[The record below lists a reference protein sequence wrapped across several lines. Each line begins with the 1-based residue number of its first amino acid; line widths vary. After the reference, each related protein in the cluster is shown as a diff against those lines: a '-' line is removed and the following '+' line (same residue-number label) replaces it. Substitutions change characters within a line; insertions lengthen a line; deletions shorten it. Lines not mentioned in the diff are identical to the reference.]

1 MTTTDE
7 ELQQILDN
15 DPHKPINPL
24 SAYLT
29 PTLPDYLWKLVAFE
43 EFLCGNQI
51 IAFEESRRKKDELEA
66 KKGFQF
72 GVSYFDHRIIR
83 IREVLKDKGLIKE
96 ADLQA
101 EVERQKSHYEKKGK
115 KPANPLEIEVIAMI
129 NLTLGDSMI
138 LSRGF
143 ERHYEQMKG
152 RTPITGAKVVAKA
165 WVDPDFKA
173 LLKVNPKEAI
183 LGWEPSVIYA
193 KDKEIIDPN
202 GLEILENTEKLRN
215 VVVCTLCSCYP
226 REYLG
231 EPPLWYISKEYK
243 QRIINE
249 PRKYLADY
257 GLKLADDVEIR
268 VYDTTADIHYMV
280 LPMRPEGTERLSEEE
295 LSMLVTRDS
304 ILGVG
309 NPLPPDRLPAVKEA
323 IMSKGHLLSYP

>member
-1 MTTTDE
+1 MSTEE
-7 ELQQILDN
+7 ELQRHLDN
-15 DPHKPINPL
+15 DPQRPINPV

-43 EFLCGNQI
+43 EFLCGNQVI
-51 IAFEESRRKKDELEA
+51 PFEESRRKKDELEA
-66 KKGFQF
+66 KNGFQF

-83 IREVLKDKGLIKE
+83 IREVLKDKGIIKE

-101 EVERQKSHYEKKGK
+101 EVERQKGHYERKGK
-115 KPANPLEIEVIAMI
+115 KVVNTLELEVLAMI
-129 NLTLGDSMI
+129 NLTLGDSMVM
-138 LSRGF
+138 SRAF

-152 RTPITGAKVVAKA
+152 RTPITGARVVAKA

-173 LLKVNPKEAI
+173 LLKIAPKEAI
-183 LGWEPSVIYA
+183 LGWDPSVIYA
-193 KDKEIIDPN
+193 NDKEIIDPN
-202 GLEILENTEKLRN
+202 GLEILENTEKLHN
-215 VVVCTLCSCYP
+215 VAVCTLCSCYP

-257 GLKLADDVEIR
+257 GLKLNDDVEIR
-268 VYDTTADIHYMV
+268 VYDITADIHYMV
-280 LPMRPEGTERLSEEE
+280 LPMRPKGTEKLSEEE

-304 ILGVG
+304 LLGAG
-309 NPLPPDRLPAVKEA
+309 NPLPPDRLPDLKKA
-323 IMSKGHLLSYP
+323 IMEKGHLLSYP

>member
-1 MTTTDE
+1 MDTE
-7 ELQQILDN
+7 EEQLQRYLDN
-15 DPHKPINPL
+15 DPQKPVNPV

-43 EFLCGNQI
+43 EFLCSNQLI
-51 IAFEESRRKKDELEA
+51 PFEESRRKKDELEA
-66 KKGFQF
+66 KQGFQF

-96 ADLQA
+96 ADLQT
-101 EVERQKSHYEKKGK
+101 EVERQKGHYEKKGK
-115 KPANPLEIEVIAMI
+115 KVVNPLELEVLAMI
-129 NLTLGDSMI
+129 NLTLGDSMVM
-138 LSRGF
+138 SRAF

-152 RTPITGAKVVAKA
+152 RTPITGARVVAKA

-173 LLKVNPKEAI
+173 LLKISPKEAI
-183 LGWEPSVIYA
+183 LGWDPSVIYA

-202 GLEILENTEKLRN
+202 GLEILENTEKIHN
-215 VVVCTLCSCYP
+215 VCVCTLCSCYP

-257 GLKLADDVEIR
+257 GLNLNDDVEIR
-268 VYDTTADIHYMV
+268 VYDITADIHYMV
-280 LPMRPEGTERLSEEE
+280 LPMRPKGTEKLSEEE

-304 ILGVG
+304 LLGAG
-309 NPLPPDRLPAVKEA
+309 LPLPPDRLPDLKKA
-323 IMSKGHLLSYP
+323 IMEKGNLLSYP

>member
-1 MTTTDE
+1 MSTDE
-7 ELQQILDN
+7 RLQQYLDN
-15 DPHKPINPL
+15 DPQKPINPV

-43 EFLCGNQI
+43 EFLCSNQVI
-51 IAFEESRRKKDELEA
+51 PFEESRRKKDELES
-66 KKGFQF
+66 KYGFQF

-83 IREVLKDKGLIKE
+83 IREVLKDKGVIKE

-101 EVERQKSHYEKKGK
+101 EIDRQKGHYEKKGK
-115 KPANPLEIEVIAMI
+115 KVVNPHELEVLAMI
-129 NLTLGDSMI
+129 NLTLGNSMVM
-138 LSRGF
+138 SRAF

-152 RTPITGAKVVAKA
+152 RTPITGARVVAKA

-173 LLKVNPKEAI
+173 LLKVSPKEAI
-183 LGWEPSVIYA
+183 LGWDPSVIYA

-215 VVVCTLCSCYP
+215 VCVCTLCSCYP

-249 PRKYLADY
+249 PRRYLADY
-257 GLKLADDVEIR
+257 GLKLNDDVEIR
-268 VYDTTADIHYMV
+268 VYDITADIHYMV
-280 LPMRPEGTERLSEEE
+280 LPMRLKGTEKLSEEE

-304 ILGVG
+304 LLGVG
-309 NPLPPDRLPAVKEA
+309 DPLPPDRLPDLKEA
-323 IMSKGHLLSYP
+323 IMEKGNLLSYP

>member
-1 MTTTDE
+1 MMSSE
-7 ELQQILDN
+7 EQLQHLLDG
-15 DPHKPINPL
+15 DPHKPVNPV

-66 KKGFQF
+66 KRGFQF

-83 IREVLKDKGLIKE
+83 IREVLKDRGIINE
-96 ADLQA
+96 TDLRA
-101 EVERQKSHYEKKGK
+101 EVERQKGHYEKKGK
-115 KPANPLEIEVIAMI
+115 KPVNPLELEVLSMI
-129 NLTLGDSMI
+129 NLTLGNSMA

-152 RTPITGAKVVAKA
+152 RTPITGARVVAKA

-173 LLKVNPKEAI
+173 LLKVSPKEAI
-183 LGWEPSVIYA
+183 LGWDPSVIYA

-215 VVVCTLCSCYP
+215 VCVCTLCSCYP

-249 PRKYLADY
+249 PRKYLTDY
-257 GLKLADDVEIR
+257 GLKLNDDVEIR
-268 VYDTTADIHYMV
+268 VYDITADIHYMV
-280 LPMRPEGTERLSEEE
+280 LPMKPKGTEKLSEGE

-304 ILGVG
+304 LLGVG
-309 NPLPPDRLPAVKEA
+309 DPLPADRLPEVKEA
-323 IMSKGHLLSYP
+323 IMEKGNLLSYP

>member
-1 MTTTDE
+1 MSTE
-7 ELQQILDN
+7 EQLQRNLDN
-15 DPHKPINPL
+15 DPQKPINPV

-43 EFLCGNQI
+43 EFLCGNQVI
-51 IAFEESRRKKDELEA
+51 PFEESRRKKDELEA
-66 KKGFQF
+66 KQGFQF

-83 IREVLKDKGLIKE
+83 IREVLKDKGIIKQ

-101 EVERQKSHYEKKGK
+101 EVDRQKGHYEKKGK
-115 KPANPLEIEVIAMI
+115 KVVNPLELEVLAMI
-129 NLTLGDSMI
+129 NLTLGDSMVM
-138 LSRGF
+138 SRAF

-152 RTPITGAKVVAKA
+152 RTPITGARVVAKA

-173 LLKVNPKEAI
+173 LLKIAPKEAI
-183 LGWEPSVIYA
+183 LGWDPSVIYA

-215 VVVCTLCSCYP
+215 VCVCTLCSCYP

-257 GLKLADDVEIR
+257 GLKLDDDVEIR
-268 VYDTTADIHYMV
+268 VYDITADIHYMV
-280 LPMRPEGTERLSEEE
+280 LPMRPKASGKLSEEE

-304 ILGVG
+304 LLGAG
-309 NPLPPDRLPAVKEA
+309 DPLPPDRLPDVKQA
-323 IMSKGHLLSYP
+323 IMEKGNLLSYP

>member
-1 MTTTDE
+1 MSTEE
-7 ELQQILDN
+7 ELQRLLDT
-15 DPHKPINPL
+15 DPHKPINPV

-29 PTLPDYLWKLVAFE
+29 PTLPDYIWKLVAFE

-66 KKGFQF
+66 KRGFQF

-83 IREVLKDKGLIKE
+83 IREVLKDRGLINE
-96 ADLQA
+96 ADLRA
-101 EVERQKSHYEKKGK
+101 EVERQQGHYEKKGK
-115 KPANPLEIEVIAMI
+115 KPANPLELEVLSMI
-129 NLTLGDSMI
+129 NLTLGDSMV

-152 RTPITGAKVVAKA
+152 RTPITGARVVAKA

-173 LLKVNPKEAI
+173 LLKVSPKEAI
-183 LGWEPSVIYA
+183 LGWDPSVIYA
-193 KDKEIIDPN
+193 KDPN

-215 VVVCTLCSCYP
+215 VCVCTLCSCYP

-243 QRIINE
+243 QRIITE

-257 GLKLADDVEIR
+257 GLKLNDDVEIR
-268 VYDTTADIHYMV
+268 VYDITADIHYMV
-280 LPMRPEGTERLSEEE
+280 LPMRPKGTEKLSEEE

-309 NPLPPDRLPAVKEA
+309 DPLPADRLPEVREA
-323 IMSKGHLLSYP
+323 IIKQGNLLSYP

>member
-1 MTTTDE
+1 MSSE
-7 ELQQILDN
+7 EQLQRLLDN
-15 DPHKPINPL
+15 DPHKPINPV

-51 IAFEESRRKKDELEA
+51 IAFEESRKKKDELEA
-66 KKGFQF
+66 KRGFQF

-83 IREVLKDKGLIKE
+83 IREVLKDRGIINE
-96 ADLQA
+96 ADLRA
-101 EVERQKSHYEKKGK
+101 EVERQKGHYEKKGK
-115 KPANPLEIEVIAMI
+115 KPANPLELEVLSMI
-129 NLTLGDSMI
+129 NLTLGDSMV

-152 RTPITGAKVVAKA
+152 RTPITGARVVAKA
-165 WVDPDFKA
+165 WIDPDFKA
-173 LLKVNPKEAI
+173 LLKVSPKEAI
-183 LGWEPSVIYA
+183 LGWDPSVIYA

-215 VVVCTLCSCYP
+215 VCVCTLCSCYP

-257 GLKLADDVEIR
+257 GLKLKDDVEIR
-268 VYDTTADIHYMV
+268 VYDITADIHYMV
-280 LPMRPEGTERLSEEE
+280 LPMRPKGTEKLSEEE

-304 ILGVG
+304 LLGVG
-309 NPLPPDRLPAVKEA
+309 DPLPADRLPEVREA
-323 IMSKGHLLSYP
+323 IMEKGNLLSYP

>member
-1 MTTTDE
+1 MSTDE
-7 ELQQILDN
+7 QLQQHLDN
-15 DPHKPINPL
+15 DPQKPINPV

-43 EFLCGNQI
+43 EFLCSNQVI
-51 IAFEESRRKKDELEA
+51 PFEESRRKKDELEA
-66 KKGFQF
+66 KYGFQF

-83 IREVLKDKGLIKE
+83 IREVLKDKGIIKE

-101 EVERQKSHYEKKGK
+101 EIDRQKGHYEKKGK
-115 KPANPLEIEVIAMI
+115 KVVNPHELEVLAMI
-129 NLTLGDSMI
+129 NLTLGNSMVM
-138 LSRGF
+138 SRAF
-143 ERHYEQMKG
+143 ERKYEQMKG
-152 RTPITGAKVVAKA
+152 RTPITGARVVAKA

-173 LLKVNPKEAI
+173 LLKVSPKEAI
-183 LGWEPSVIYA
+183 LGWDPSVIYA

-215 VVVCTLCSCYP
+215 VCVCTLCSCYP

-257 GLKLADDVEIR
+257 GLKLNDDVEIR
-268 VYDTTADIHYMV
+268 VYDITADIHYMV
-280 LPMRPEGTERLSEEE
+280 LPMRPKGTEKLSEEE

-304 ILGVG
+304 LLGVG
-309 NPLPPDRLPAVKEA
+309 NPLPPDRLPDLKKA
-323 IMSKGHLLSYP
+323 IMEKGNLLSYP

>member
-1 MTTTDE
+1 MSTDE
-7 ELQQILDN
+7 QLQQHLDN
-15 DPHKPINPL
+15 DPQKPINPV

-43 EFLCGNQI
+43 EFLCGNQVI
-51 IAFEESRRKKDELEA
+51 PFEESRRKKDELEA

-83 IREVLKDKGLIKE
+83 IREVLKDKGIIKE

-101 EVERQKSHYEKKGK
+101 EIDRQKGHYEKKGK
-115 KPANPLEIEVIAMI
+115 KVVNPHELEVLAMI
-129 NLTLGDSMI
+129 NLTLGGSMVM
-138 LSRGF
+138 SRAF

-152 RTPITGAKVVAKA
+152 RTPITGARVVAKA

-173 LLKVNPKEAI
+173 LLKVSPKEAI
-183 LGWEPSVIYA
+183 LGWDPSVIYS

-215 VVVCTLCSCYP
+215 VCVCTLCSCYP

-249 PRKYLADY
+249 PRNYLADY
-257 GLKLADDVEIR
+257 GLKLNDDVEIR
-268 VYDTTADIHYMV
+268 VYDITADIHYMV
-280 LPMRPEGTERLSEEE
+280 LPMRPKDTEKLSEEE

-304 ILGVG
+304 LLGVG
-309 NPLPPDRLPAVKEA
+309 DPLPPDRLPDLKKA
-323 IMSKGHLLSYP
+323 IMEKGNLLSYP

>member
-1 MTTTDE
+1 MSTEE
-7 ELQQILDN
+7 ELQHNLDT
-15 DPHKPINPL
+15 DPHKPINPV

-43 EFLCGNQI
+43 EFLCGNQVI
-51 IAFEESRRKKDELEA
+51 PFEESRRKKDELEA
-66 KKGFQF
+66 KHGFQF

-83 IREVLKDKGLIKE
+83 IREVLKDKGIIKE

-101 EVERQKSHYEKKGK
+101 EVDRQKGHYEKKGK
-115 KPANPLEIEVIAMI
+115 KVVNPLELEVLAMI
-129 NLTLGDSMI
+129 NLTLGDSMVM
-138 LSRGF
+138 SRGF

-152 RTPITGAKVVAKA
+152 RTPITGARVVAKA

-173 LLKVNPKEAI
+173 LLKIAPKEAI
-183 LGWEPSVIYA
+183 LGWDPSVIYA

-215 VVVCTLCSCYP
+215 VAVCTLCSCYP

-257 GLKLADDVEIR
+257 GLKLDDNVEIR
-268 VYDTTADIHYMV
+268 VYDITADIHYMV
-280 LPMRPEGTERLSEEE
+280 LPMRPKGTEKLSEEE

-304 ILGVG
+304 LLGAG
-309 NPLPPDRLPAVKEA
+309 DPLPPDQLPDLKKT
-323 IMSKGHLLSYP
+323 IMEKGNLLSYP

>member
-1 MTTTDE
+1 MSTDE
-7 ELQQILDN
+7 RLQQYLDN
-15 DPHKPINPL
+15 DPQKPINPV

-43 EFLCGNQI
+43 EFLCSNQVI
-51 IAFEESRRKKDELEA
+51 PFEESRRKKDELES
-66 KKGFQF
+66 KYGFQF

-83 IREVLKDKGLIKE
+83 IREVLKDKGVIKE

-101 EVERQKSHYEKKGK
+101 EIDRQKGHYEKKGK
-115 KPANPLEIEVIAMI
+115 KVVNPHELEVLAMI
-129 NLTLGDSMI
+129 NLTLGNSMVM
-138 LSRGF
+138 SRAF

-152 RTPITGAKVVAKA
+152 RTPITGARVVAKA

-173 LLKVNPKEAI
+173 LLKVSPKEAI
-183 LGWEPSVIYA
+183 LGWDPSVIYA

-215 VVVCTLCSCYP
+215 VCVCTLCSCYP

-249 PRKYLADY
+249 PRRYLADY
-257 GLKLADDVEIR
+257 GLKLNDDVEIR
-268 VYDTTADIHYMV
+268 VYDITADIHYMV
-280 LPMRPEGTERLSEEE
+280 LPMRPKGTEKLSEEE

-304 ILGVG
+304 LLGVG
-309 NPLPPDRLPAVKEA
+309 DPLPPDRLPDLKEA
-323 IMSKGHLLSYP
+323 IMEKGNLLSYP

>member
-1 MTTTDE
+1 MSTEE
-7 ELQQILDN
+7 ELQRHLDN
-15 DPHKPINPL
+15 DPQRPINPV

-43 EFLCGNQI
+43 EFLCGNQVI
-51 IAFEESRRKKDELEA
+51 PFEESRRKKDELEA
-66 KKGFQF
+66 KNGFQF

-83 IREVLKDKGLIKE
+83 IREVLKDKGIIKE

-101 EVERQKSHYEKKGK
+101 EVERQKGHYERKGK
-115 KPANPLEIEVIAMI
+115 KVVNTLELEVLAMI
-129 NLTLGDSMI
+129 NLTLGDSMVM
-138 LSRGF
+138 SRAF

-152 RTPITGAKVVAKA
+152 RTPITGARVVAKA

-173 LLKVNPKEAI
+173 LLKIAPKEAI
-183 LGWEPSVIYA
+183 LGWDPSVIYA
-193 KDKEIIDPN
+193 NDKEIIDPN
-202 GLEILENTEKLRN
+202 GLEILENTEKLHN
-215 VVVCTLCSCYP
+215 VAVCTLCSCYP

-257 GLKLADDVEIR
+257 GLKLNDDVEIR
-268 VYDTTADIHYMV
+268 VYDITADIHYMV
-280 LPMRPEGTERLSEEE
+280 LPMRPKGTEKLSEEE

-304 ILGVG
+304 LLGVG
-309 NPLPPDRLPAVKEA
+309 DPLPPDRLPDLKKA
-323 IMSKGHLLSYP
+323 IMEKGNLLSYP

>member
-1 MTTTDE
+1 MSTDE
-7 ELQQILDN
+7 QLQRHLDN
-15 DPHKPINPL
+15 DPQKPINPV

-51 IAFEESRRKKDELEA
+51 IPFEDSRRKKDELEA
-66 KKGFQF
+66 KHGFQF

-83 IREVLKDKGLIKE
+83 IREVLKDKGIINE
-96 ADLQA
+96 ADLRA
-101 EVERQKSHYEKKGK
+101 EVERQKGHYEKKGK
-115 KPANPLEIEVIAMI
+115 KPVNPLELEVLSMI
-129 NLTLGDSMI
+129 NLTLGNSMV

-152 RTPITGAKVVAKA
+152 RTPITGARVVAKA

-173 LLKVNPKEAI
+173 LLKIAPKEAI
-183 LGWEPSVIYA
+183 LGWDPSVIYA

-215 VVVCTLCSCYP
+215 VAVCTLCSCYP

-257 GLKLADDVEIR
+257 GLKLDDDVEIR
-268 VYDTTADIHYMV
+268 VYDITADIHYMV
-280 LPMRPEGTERLSEEE
+280 LPMRPKGTETLSEEE

-304 ILGVG
+304 LLGAG
-309 NPLPPDRLPAVKEA
+309 DPLPPERLPDLKKS
-323 IMSKGHLLSYP
+323 IMEKGNLLSYP

>member
-1 MTTTDE
+1 MSTDE
-7 ELQQILDN
+7 QLQQHLDN
-15 DPHKPINPL
+15 DPQKPINPV

-43 EFLCGNQI
+43 EFLCGNQVI
-51 IAFEESRRKKDELEA
+51 PFEESRRKKDELEA

-83 IREVLKDKGLIKE
+83 IREVLKDKGIIKE

-101 EVERQKSHYEKKGK
+101 EIDRQKGHYEKKGK
-115 KPANPLEIEVIAMI
+115 KVVNPHELEVLAMI

-138 LSRGF
+138 MSRAF

-152 RTPITGAKVVAKA
+152 RTAITGARVVAKA

-173 LLKVNPKEAI
+173 LLKVSPKEAI
-183 LGWEPSVIYA
+183 LGWDPSVIYS

-215 VVVCTLCSCYP
+215 VCVCTLCSCYP

-249 PRKYLADY
+249 PRNYLADY
-257 GLKLADDVEIR
+257 GLKLNDDVEIR
-268 VYDTTADIHYMV
+268 VYDITADIHYMV
-280 LPMRPEGTERLSEEE
+280 LPMRPKDTEKLSEEE

-304 ILGVG
+304 LLGVG
-309 NPLPPDRLPAVKEA
+309 DPLPADRLPDLKKA
-323 IMSKGHLLSYP
+323 IMEKGNLLSYP